1 MYLNTENHVGQ
12 CWIYGSAVKVVY
24 QSILHKTIALTLLT
38 QQKMQVSSG
47 KQDRDDEYAD
57 NDQVLKSG
65 VGLPGTQVTCDA
77 LYPPMCST
85 LLT

>member
-1 MYLNTENHVGQ
+1 
-12 CWIYGSAVKVVY
+12 VKVLY
-24 QSILHKTIALTLLT
+24 QSILHKTNALTLLI

-65 VGLPGTQVTCDA
+65 VGLPATQVTCDA
-77 LYPPMCST
+77 LCPPMCST

>member
-1 MYLNTENHVGQ
+1 
-12 CWIYGSAVKVVY
+12 VVY

-65 VGLPGTQVTCDA
+65 VGLPATQMNCDA
-77 LYPPMCST
+77 LYPPTCSF